1 MKRNLQV
8 GEVLE
13 LRGKKAVVK
22 IGLLPM
28 QIDMADLVKIKEK
41 QSLRRWNT
49 DNLSNSKLFLPVIE

>member
-8 GEVLE
+8 GEVIE

-28 QIDMADLVKIKEK
+28 QIDLTDLVLIRERPEAEK
-41 QSLRRWNT
+41 R
-49 DNLSNSKLFLPVIE
+49 